1 MAGTHVGV
9 RHCPSMSDLAK
20 YHALGMVEVRHISRI
35 SPGDDVEALREGTV
49 CHSGRVTEVL
59 PEMGLFW
66 IFDEKSQLR
75 KLIELAEFTVFV
87 HGNPECDLSTP
98 EEQF

>member
-1 MAGTHVGV
+1 
-9 RHCPSMSDLAK
+9 
-20 YHALGMVEVRHISRI
+20 MVEVRHISRI
-35 SPGDDVEALREGTV
+35 SPGDDIEALGEGTV
-49 CHSGRVTEVL
+49 CRSGRVTEVL